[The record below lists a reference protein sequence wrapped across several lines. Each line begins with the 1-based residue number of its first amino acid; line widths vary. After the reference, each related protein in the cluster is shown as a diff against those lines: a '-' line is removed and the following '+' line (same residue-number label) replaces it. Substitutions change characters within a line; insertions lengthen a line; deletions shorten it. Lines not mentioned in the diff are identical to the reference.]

1 MDANELKLSP
11 EALQTGLMRRWR
23 AELAT
28 NFVADVVSLAE
39 YVAARN
45 AQRPRNH
52 PGTSRVN
59 AELMRDDLD
68 RDTIGIEPCNAL
80 AL

>member
-1 MDANELKLSP
+1 MEDELRLSP
-11 EALQTGLMRRWR
+11 EAMQTGLMRRWR
-23 AELAT
+23 AELA
-28 NFVADVVSLAE
+28 NSFVADVISFAE

-45 AQRPRNH
+45 AERFRNNPRT
-52 PGTSRVN
+52 GAMN

-68 RDTIGIEPCNAL
+68 RDALGIEPCNVL

>member
-1 MDANELKLSP
+1 MESNELRLSP

-23 AELAT
+23 AELAK

-45 AQRPRNH
+45 AQRPRND
-52 PGTSRVN
+52 PRTSRMN